1 MSENVGKLIELLKQA
16 NDIATETK
24 ELIDSKADIETELSD
39 LLSQPD
45 GSSLVE
51 IRSLRIREDLT
62 SLSPPCLPFQLS
74 FELNSESERNG
85 DSKQEICFNGEFYK
99 NVGVQIL
106 RTSYPNVVE
115 LYKALEEAELRYAK
129 INAIKKSLERVSHDI
144 EQESTKRSKII
155 KPKRDL
161 LEAQLLRLAER
172 RIPRFTAK
180 GDKTTMAFHYYSP
193 WATAKRSNPFA
204 GDFAAENIHQK
215 YNHSSVEGMLLKF
228 EWDVFYV
235 SQCLYSLHILYF
247 LIFSAQKC
255 VEISI

>member
-1 MSENVGKLIELLKQA
+1 MSENVGKLIELVKQA

-24 ELIDSKADIETELSD
+24 ELVDNKADIETELSD

-74 FELNSESERNG
+74 FELNAENERSG
-85 DSKQEICFNGEFYK
+85 DSKQDICFNGEFYK

-106 RTSYPNVVE
+106 RTSYPTVDE
-115 LYKALEEAELRYAK
+115 LFKALAEAELRYAK
-129 INAIKKSLERVSHDI
+129 INAVEKSLERVSLDI
-144 EQESTKRSKII
+144 EKESTKRGKII

-193 WATAKRSNPFA
+193 WATAKRSNPFS
-204 GDFAAENIHQK
+204 GEFAAENIQQK
-215 YNHSSVEGMLLKF
+215 YNNSAVEGMFPKF
-228 EWDVFYV
+228 CKNNFV
-235 SQCLYSLHILYF
+235 S
-247 LIFSAQKC
+247 
-255 VEISI
+255 VNNVP

>member
-16 NDIATETK
+16 HDIATETK
-24 ELIDSKADIETELSD
+24 ELVDNKADIETELSD
-39 LLSQPD
+39 ILSQPD

-74 FELNSESERNG
+74 FELNAENERSG
-85 DSKQEICFNGEFYK
+85 DSKEDICFNGEFYK

-106 RTSYPNVVE
+106 RTSYPTVDE
-115 LYKALEEAELRYAK
+115 LYKALAEAELRYTK
-129 INAIKKSLERVSHDI
+129 INAIKKSLERVSLDI
-144 EQESTKRSKII
+144 EKESTKRGKII

-180 GDKTTMAFHYYSP
+180 GDKTTMAFNYYSP

-204 GDFAAENIHQK
+204 GEFAAENIQQK
-215 YNHSSVEGMLLKF
+215 YNHSAVEGTFPKF
-228 EWDVFYV
+228 GGKRFVFVKKYMSRV
-235 SQCLYSLHILYF
+235 
-247 LIFSAQKC
+247 K
-255 VEISI
+255 